1 MGRICKV
8 FTALFLDQMLQVPSK
23 TVVPPPAIQTPGVTP
38 SPTLPKSVPIID
50 DTPSAGDPPSTHN
63 GSATTTTTRRAN
75 YRPRPLKKQV
85 PIPVEDAKKRKR
97 INKSRPI
104 HYSEGSESEEED
116 ANGLNDDDLS
126 SGESLS
132 DSVPTH
138 AKRQWTSRIVT
149 CSSTQ
154 DPASDAGTEGGEIAT
169 PQALTLTTQPLPVIP
184 NANAPNLVN
193 NSLTDTTAMSINPLD
208 SNTISADVMNPVG
221 NSLTGTPVNSPG
233 LQFVSVSAGAMG
245 TNSSF
250 SRSVLR
256 ASSGTLSSSG
266 DTSST
271 GTQVTRDIDTP
282 LVADAVV
289 SLGTNTPPVV
299 DAVVSPD
306 TDVEVSTTTTR
317 VSTTTTRVTTG
328 AATEFVVGA
337 MSSVSSLTISPTTAP
352 HLLPPPVLSNDIDMD
367 SVPDFLRS
375 HGKGKREVDI
385 FNYLNKVKDPRFQ
398 QVLHHYILLEA
409 EDRSRMGGT
418 LPTAKRPTEISQ
430 WSSRARPDTLP
441 DFIKGKRTFQD
452 FVDSTLTWWD
462 SIQPDW
468 RSFERRKVSQRVCGG
483 WGVLDASR
491 INGLLNVVILVYWWV
506 RLLEEQKPKDAV
518 RADYEKF
525 ADDVAWVFSTISN

>member
-1 MGRICKV
+1 MVRRYTMGRICKV
-8 FTALFLDQMLQVPSK
+8 FTPLYLDQLLQAPSK

-50 DTPSAGDPPSTHN
+50 DTLSAGAPPSTHN
-63 GSATTTTTRRAN
+63 GSATTTTTRGAN

-85 PIPVEDAKKRKR
+85 PVPVEDAKKRKR
-97 INKSRPI
+97 INKSHPI
-104 HYSEGSESEEED
+104 RYYEGSESDEDD
-116 ANGLNDDDLS
+116 ANGLSDDGSS

-132 DSVPTH
+132 DGVPTH
-138 AKRQWTSRIVT
+138 AKRQRTSRIVT
-149 CSSTQ
+149 RSSTQ
-154 DPASDAGTEGGEIAT
+154 DPGSDAGTECGEIAT
-169 PQALTLTTQPLPVIP
+169 SQALALTTQLLPVIP
-184 NANAPNLVN
+184 DADAPNLVD
-193 NSLTDTTAMSINPLD
+193 NSLTDTAAMSINPLD
-208 SNTISADVMNPVG
+208 SNTISADAMNPVV

-233 LQFVSVSAGAMG
+233 LQSVGVSAGAVG

-271 GTQVTRDIDTP
+271 GTQVTRDMDTP

-289 SLGTNTPPVV
+289 SLDTNTPPVV
-299 DAVVSPD
+299 DAVVSPN

-317 VSTTTTRVTTG
+317 VTAG

-337 MSSVSSLTISPTTAP
+337 ASSVGSFTISPTITSRSF
-352 HLLPPPVLSNDIDMD
+352 PPPVLSNDIDMD

-398 QVLHHYILLEA
+398 QVLRHYILLEA
-409 EDRSRMGGT
+409 EDRSRTGGT

-430 WSSRARPDTLP
+430 WSSRARPNTLP
-441 DFIKGKRTFQD
+441 DFTKGKRTFQD

-468 RSFERRKVSQRVCGG
+468 RSFERRKVSRKVCGG
-483 WGVLDASR
+483 WAVLDAPR

-525 ADDVAWVFSTISN
+525 ADDVAWVFSNISN